1 MKKFIV
7 LSLAFVLTG
16 VTQAGLV
23 GVGMD
28 YVDTTYTAATQVFSM
43 SDSGRV
49 AVLQHD
55 DNTQSFLAGISIELN
70 TTYASGMTFTG
81 GTFVVSD
88 AGGILLE
95 GNVIQLDFTA
105 GATTLGGEGT
115 AQVTTSYLAGFPV
128 GLADIISITFNLAP
142 TFTDFNQDY
151 AGDTKLNF
159 QVPEPAT
166 LSLLGLGGLAL
177 LRRRIK

>member
-105 GATTLGGEGT
+105 GARPW
-115 AQVTTSYLAGFPV
+115 AAKARP
-128 GLADIISITFNLAP
+128 
-142 TFTDFNQDY
+142 
-151 AGDTKLNF
+151 K
-159 QVPEPAT
+159 
-166 LSLLGLGGLAL
+166 
-177 LRRRIK
+177 